1 MRGETIRRD
10 LGDGRPGNLRRR
22 APGPPR
28 ETSPHATPC
37 RKTTCARRSRPLGG
51 QPLTYS
57 RAALILRCV
66 INGFADRRTK
76 ELFAR
81 ERVKGLS
88 AEIQRAALRKL
99 LIIDAAAGIDDLRVP
114 PGNRLEALRG
124 DLRGFHSIRVNDQWR
139 IVFRWSEGNAS
150 DVRIIDY
157 H

>member
-1 MRGETIRRD
+1 
-10 LGDGRPGNLRRR
+10 
-22 APGPPR
+22 
-28 ETSPHATPC
+28 
-37 RKTTCARRSRPLGG
+37 
-51 QPLTYS
+51 
-57 RAALILRCV
+57 V
-66 INGFADRRTK
+66 ITGFADRRTK
-76 ELFAR
+76 DLFAR

-88 AEIQRAALRKL
+88 VEIQRAALRKL
-99 LIIDAAAGIDDLRVP
+99 LIIDAAASIDDLRVP

>member
-1 MRGETIRRD
+1 M
-10 LGDGRPGNLRRR
+10 
-22 APGPPR
+22 
-28 ETSPHATPC
+28 
-37 RKTTCARRSRPLGG
+37 
-51 QPLTYS
+51 TYS
-57 RAALILRCV
+57 RHAFILPDV
-66 INGFADRRTK
+66 ITSVADRRTK
-76 ELFAR
+76 DLFGR

-99 LIIDAAAGIDDLRVP
+99 LIIDAAASIDDLRVP
-114 PGNRLEALRG
+114 SGNRLEALRG

>member
-1 MRGETIRRD
+1 MIT
-10 LGDGRPGNLRRR
+10 
-22 APGPPR
+22 
-28 ETSPHATPC
+28 
-37 RKTTCARRSRPLGG
+37 
-51 QPLTYS
+51 
-57 RAALILRCV
+57 
-66 INGFADRRTK
+66 GFADRRTK

-88 AEIQRAALRKL
+88 AETQRAALRKL

>member
-1 MRGETIRRD
+1 MIT
-10 LGDGRPGNLRRR
+10 
-22 APGPPR
+22 
-28 ETSPHATPC
+28 
-37 RKTTCARRSRPLGG
+37 
-51 QPLTYS
+51 
-57 RAALILRCV
+57 
-66 INGFADRRTK
+66 GFADRRIK
-76 ELFAR
+76 DLFGR

-99 LIIDAAAGIDDLRVP
+99 LVIDAAASIDDLRVP

-124 DLRGFHSIRVNDQWR
+124 DLRGFHSIRVNDQWS